1 MELPRL
7 YMHISTFV
15 KKHRWYVV
23 VALPFLFAQIW
34 VIHTGREDFPFMNW
48 GMYSAVES
56 PRGDYKAY
64 RIYVSGAEVP
74 ARGLWDHQRQLV
86 FHSLANY
93 SQAVTKEPRYPQ
105 WLLHY
110 LADMRLIKEPTLLVL
125 EQHLIYENNSVQ
137 IVKSDTLIR
146 YADE

>member
-1 MELPRL
+1 MEQRWSFTRV
-7 YMHISTFV
+7 YAFAQ
-15 KKHRWYVV
+15 KQRWYIA

-34 VIHTGREDFPFMNW
+34 VIHTCKEDFPFMNW
-48 GMYSAVES
+48 GMYSAVEL
-56 PRGDYKAY
+56 PRNDYQTF

-74 ARGLWDHQRQLV
+74 SRRLWDHQRQLV
-86 FHSLANY
+86 FHSLTNY
-93 SQAVTKEPRYPQ
+93 SRAAKKEPRYPQ

-125 EQHLIYENNSVQ
+125 EQHVVYDGSSVQ
-137 IVKSDTLIR
+137 VVKSDTLIR